1 MRSYVDARTG
11 GALGGKMKKKIFFSF
26 ISMFLPIFLF
36 AKDESTM
43 YWEKEIDVD
52 GQLMTYYFMK
62 TDEQLSNNLENF
74 IEILTGINN
83 SYLKPNFNTIKK
95 QMFSVELLEKK
106 YPNIYRLWIEPNISN
121 DSSENAIDWE
131 NFKYCFSGQPLNN
144 NSGAFFLFKKIEEKV
159 YFSLT
164 VYMYGG
170 LEWYC
175 TNQTLDLLE
184 TVAES
189 NS

>member
-1 MRSYVDARTG
+1 
-11 GALGGKMKKKIFFSF
+11 
-26 ISMFLPIFLF
+26 
-36 AKDESTM
+36 
-43 YWEKEIDVD
+43 
-52 GQLMTYYFMK
+52 
-62 TDEQLSNNLENF
+62 
-74 IEILTGINN
+74 
-83 SYLKPNFNTIKK
+83 
-95 QMFSVELLEKK
+95 MFSVELLEKE

-170 LEWYC
+170 LEWYY

>member
-1 MRSYVDARTG
+1 
-11 GALGGKMKKKIFFSF
+11 MKKKYLILF
-26 ISMFLPIFLF
+26 ISLLFPILLF

-62 TDEQLSNNLENF
+62 TDEQLSNNLENL
-74 IEILTGINN
+74 IETLTGINN
-83 SYLKPNFNTIKK
+83 SYLKPNINTIKK
-95 QMFSVELLEKK
+95 QMVSADFLEKK
-106 YPNIYRLWIEPNISN
+106 YPNIYRLWIEPNIAD
-121 DSSENAIDWE
+121 DSSENTIDLE
-131 NFKYCFSGQPLNN
+131 DYKYCFFGQPLDNT
-144 NSGAFFLFKKIEEKV
+144 SGVFFLFKKSEEKV

-170 LEWYC
+170 LEWYY
-175 TNQTLDLLE
+175 TNQALDLFE

-189 NS
+189 KE